1 MHKQTWRVLTFDRLK
16 IVSSIDAI
24 QVTEDSVF
32 VKEVKDG
39 MLLSMKYYQD
49 KPNMLMVKIDFMQ
62 NETVVEFSGK
72 ILGHDYP
79 KLISI
84 DNIRD
89 CFHNIEALGFC
100 TFDMDL
106 IMGSTVVSC
115 DVTKDVRCADIK
127 QLKSYIRSH
136 ISNYDKYVCR
146 ALRNGN
152 IILEKNVTT
161 KRIKKRMTIYDKE
174 AEMQKTDNMSFMK
187 DNGLTDEFRDVC
199 RFEIN
204 LNTKEQIRNALHIG
218 DTDLASV
225 LTSTA
230 NPIKE
235 FIEEA
240 VRDEEEYKDCS
251 DWKSYQRYLV
261 LKDCNFDL
269 AQVEAKVRSLYK
281 RGTKISDVMKP
292 YRDAYEKWAM
302 GGNIGFFSGLTA
314 ILC

>member
-1 MHKQTWRVLTFDRLK
+1 MLTFDRLK
-16 IVSSIDAI
+16 IVASIDAI
-24 QVTEDSVF
+24 QVIDDSVF

-174 AEMQKTDNMSFMK
+174 AEMQKTDNISFMK
-187 DNGLTDEFRDVC
+187 DNGLTDEFRGVC

-240 VRDEEEYKDCS
+240 VKDEEEHKDCS
-251 DWKSYQRYLV
+251 DWKSYQHYLV

-281 RGTKISDVMKP
+281 RGNDYGEIMRR
-292 YRDAYEKWAM
+292 YREAYAKLTMDNNESV
-302 GGNIGFFSGLTA
+302 FSELMEM
-314 ILC
+314 L

>member
-1 MHKQTWRVLTFDRLK
+1 MLTFDRLK

-161 KRIKKRMTIYDKE
+161 KRIKKRMTIYNKE
-174 AEMQKTDNMSFMK
+174 AEMQKADNMSFMK

-240 VRDEEEYKDCS
+240 VRDEEEYKYCS

-314 ILC
+314 MLC

>member
-1 MHKQTWRVLTFDRLK
+1 MLTFDRLK
-16 IVSSIDAI
+16 IVASIDAI
-24 QVTEDSVF
+24 QVIDDSVF

-39 MLLSMKYYQD
+39 ILLSMKYYQD

-62 NETVVEFSGK
+62 NEAVVEFSGK

-174 AEMQKTDNMSFMK
+174 AEMQKTDNISFMK
-187 DNGLTDEFRDVC
+187 DNGLTDEFRGVC

-204 LNTKEQIRNALHIG
+204 LNTKEQLRNALHIG

-240 VRDEEEYKDCS
+240 VRDEEEYKYCS

-314 ILC
+314 MLC

>member
-1 MHKQTWRVLTFDRLK
+1 MLTFDRLK
-16 IVSSIDAI
+16 IVASIDAI
-24 QVTEDSVF
+24 QVTDDSAF
-32 VKEVKDG
+32 VKEVKEG
-39 MLLSMKYYQD
+39 VLLSMKYYKD
-49 KPNMLMVKIDFMQ
+49 RPNMLMIKIDFRQ
-62 NETVVEFSGK
+62 KEAVVEFTGK

-89 CFHNIEALGFC
+89 CFRNIEASGFC

-106 IMGSTVVSC
+106 IMASTVVSC
-115 DVTKDVRCADIK
+115 DVTKDVPCADIK
-127 QLKSYIRSH
+127 KIQSYIRSH
-136 ISNYDKYVCR
+136 ISNYDRYVCR
-146 ALRNGN
+146 ALKNGN

-161 KRIKKRMTIYDKE
+161 RRIKKRMTIYDKE
-174 AEMQKTDNMSFMK
+174 AEMQKTDNTDFMK
-187 DNGLTDEFRDVC
+187 GNGLTDEFRGMC

-204 LNTKEQIRNALHIG
+204 LNTKEQIRNSLHIC
-218 DTDLASV
+218 DTDMTTV

-235 FIEEA
+235 YIEEA
-240 VRDEEEYKDCS
+240 VRDEAGHKNCS

-261 LKDCNFDL
+261 LKDCGFDL

-292 YRDAYEKWAM
+292 YRDAYEKLVM
-302 GGNIGFFSGLTA
+302 GGNGGTFSGLTA
-314 ILC
+314 MLG